1 MHYPRI
7 ARLHRTAL
15 CVAVLDMTLE
25 EKSRNHQAVVV
36 HMTPKSRVKQRALPT
51 DSLPGSTVVHFSTEN
66 GRGHAADGS
75 PEMNPVLRGAAGVLG
90 VIGACKQ
97 SSRGTQ
103 SMVRSPANMR
113 DSGVVA
119 EAMRGRAS

>member
-1 MHYPRI
+1 
-7 ARLHRTAL
+7 
-15 CVAVLDMTLE
+15 MTLE
-25 EKSRNHQAVVV
+25 EKSRNLQAVVV
-36 HMTPKSRVKQRALPT
+36 HDDSKVEGEAESSPNR
-51 DSLPGSTVVHFSTEN
+51 SLPGSTVVHFSTEN

-75 PEMNPVLRGAAGVLG
+75 PEMNLVLRGAAGILG